1 MTSLPII
8 DFTGVRAGD
17 SAAFAQAA
25 KEIYAACTGP
35 GFFYLKGHGIPDEV
49 IDRATTTVRAFHRL
63 PLETKRQVASNANH
77 RGFHAL
83 GGALMYGAKEPDY
96 KEYFSLGLEL
106 PADHPTVLAGEKL
119 RGPNNWPEFM
129 PELRPALYG
138 FYEAMGTCGD
148 QLLRVVAASLGL
160 DRDFFA
166 KRYGTRLQRTQ
177 TIFYP
182 PTPPTDPDRFG
193 VAPHTDFGC
202 ITLLWQDKTG
212 GLEVRERATRSW
224 IPAPPLDGTLVIN
237 VGDLLGRWT
246 NDRFASTPHRVVNR
260 SGGERFSIATF
271 YDPDFSALVDP
282 RELGT
287 PEAECEYEPI
297 TAGQHIL
304 NRFDESFSYRG
315 KVKIGA

>member
-8 DFTGVRAGD
+8 DFSGVRAGD
-17 SAAFAQAA
+17 PAALARAAQ
-25 KEIYAACTGP
+25 EVHAACTGP
-35 GFFYLKGHGIPDEV
+35 GFFYLTGHGVPEAV
-49 IDRATTTVRAFHRL
+49 IARAVAATRDFHRL
-63 PLETKRQVASNANH
+63 PLETKREVASDANH

-106 PADHPTVLAGEKL
+106 PADHATVRAGEKL
-119 RGPNNWPEFM
+119 RGPNNWPAFM

-138 FYEAMGTCGD
+138 FYEAVGACGE
-148 QLLRVVAASLGL
+148 QLLRVVEASLGL
-160 DRDFFA
+160 DAGFFA

-177 TIFYP
+177 TIYYP
-182 PTPPTDPDRFG
+182 PLPPSDPDRFG

-202 ITLLWQDKTG
+202 ITLLWQDATG

-237 VGDLLGRWT
+237 VGDLLARWT

-287 PEAECEYEPI
+287 PEAECGYAPI

-304 NRFDESFSYRG
+304 NRFDESFGYR
-315 KVKIGA
+315 KKLKAEA